1 MRTITL
7 ALVLGTLVLGTALT
21 TGSAEAQDRNDESVT
36 RFDFEDEL
44 VRGDLVRPDGEIL
57 HVRSRRGRTTLIRPR
72 ESFIAELYESVE
84 HL

>member
-1 MRTITL
+1 MRTLRL

-21 TGSAEAQDRNDESVT
+21 TTTAHADDEQGTT
-36 RFDFEDEL
+36 RYDFEDEL

-57 HVRSRRGRTTLIRPR
+57 RVRSRSGRRTLIRVR
-72 ESFIAELYESVE
+72 ESFVAELYKAVG